1 MKEKLEN
8 LCNDFSN
15 ASQILSVMG
24 KGAWECANIVNC
36 TDDESKPTELFQEI
50 SYALVF
56 VSDALREKAEALW
69 TLIDDLEV

>member
-1 MKEKLEN
+1 MKERLEN

-15 ASQILSVMG
+15 ASQLLSVMG

-36 TDDESKPTELFQEI
+36 TDDAGEPIRLFQEI

-56 VSDALREKAEALW
+56 ASDTLREKADVLW
-69 TLIDDLEV
+69 TIIDDMEE

>member
-15 ASQILSVMG
+15 ASQLLSVMG

-36 TDDESKPTELFQEI
+36 TDDAGKSTKLFQEI

-56 VSDALREKAEALW
+56 VSDTLREKADILW
-69 TLIDDLEV
+69 AIIDDLAE

>member
-1 MKEKLEN
+1 MKEKLEC

-15 ASQILSVMG
+15 ASQLLSVMG

-36 TDDESKPTELFQEI
+36 TDDACKPTELFQEI

-56 VSDALREKAEALW
+56 ASDTLREKADALW
-69 TLIDDLEV
+69 MLIDDLVE